1 MKPLIW
7 DVSPILFKLGSLEFR
22 WYGMLFGL
30 GFLIGYFI
38 MHWMFEKEGKPA
50 DDVEWVLIYALIG
63 TTLGARIGH
72 CLFYDPAYY
81 LSNPLEILKIWKG
94 GLASHGAAI
103 GIFAAFY
110 IFSRRR
116 NSPYLWIMDRMALVT
131 ALAGCFIRL
140 GNLFNSEILGLPTQV
155 SWAVI
160 FKRVDMIPR
169 HPVQL
174 YEALCYLAIFFILL
188 AVYRKR
194 KGQTPH
200 GLIVGLFLIMI
211 FGVRFVLE
219 YFKTRQENF
228 VLGIPMNMGQLL
240 SIPSVALGAWLVYLA
255 QKAPPLPAQEP
266 PKTEKPESGPKK
278 SGRGNNKKKK

>member
-1 MKPLIW
+1 MKPLVW

-22 WYGMLFGL
+22 WYGLLFGS

-38 MHWMFEKEGKPA
+38 MHWMFEQEGKPA
-50 DDVEWVLIYALIG
+50 DDVEWVLIYALVG

-72 CLFYDPAYY
+72 CLFYDPVYY
-81 LSNPLEILKIWKG
+81 LSNPLEIFKVWKG

-110 IFSRRR
+110 LFSRRR

-140 GNLFNSEILGLPTQV
+140 GNLFNSEILGLPTKV
-155 SWAVI
+155 SWAVV
-160 FKRVDMIPR
+160 FKRVDLIPR
-169 HPVQL
+169 HPVQV
-174 YEALCYLAIFFILL
+174 YESIAYLVIFFILL
-188 AVYRKR
+188 ALYRKR

-200 GLIVGLFLIMI
+200 GLIVGLFLILI

-219 YFKTRQENF
+219 FFKTRQAAF
-228 VLGIPMNMGQLL
+228 GHSLPLTVGQWL
-240 SIPSVALGAWLVYLA
+240 SIPSVGLGAWLVYLA
-255 QKAPPLPAQEP
+255 RKAPPLPEAEAVPKAQD
-266 PKTEKPESGPKK
+266 KPHPS
-278 SGRGNNKKKK
+278 KKKKTKKK